1 MNPPSRKTLPKL
13 AGELD
18 KYVIPNHIIRMYD
31 GKVIDDGIDSC
42 ERCGSKHLQRHGT
55 KERLFCKVILESDFK
70 DVYIRRRVYR
80 CVHCHHDNV
89 SGKDLFYDGCE
100 YARPIVDE
108 CLSLAA
114 HNPANRVESMM
125 LEKGLQI
132 DARTVLRYIK
142 QFKLKIIE
150 RNPLKVGD
158 ADVGVNLVKAL
169 FGKETIEDL
178 EKEFPDEKFAG
189 VGDETY
195 PRARGALEEHSAN
208 KRIAEAVNGPLAIP
222 EAKKKAPKG
231 RRKKNGK
238 NAPQQGSVKVGK
250 FPESFTLALA
260 YISTLK
266 FYCSLICTVVSFNSL
281 LAEALFKPLQGV
293 ICVLTDGSPIYN
305 GLADDRCF
313 FHYMMNFFKK
323 DPGLANMKRGKP
335 PPPSSIIA
343 PEYMHDLCQLVRAE
357 YLRHLMEKHPELVV
371 KDEENGGARYIGPT
385 TTSAME
391 GGNHRIKYE
400 LRVPYSDTDTICG
413 RAILIAV
420 RDSMYTFRHG
430 KPEESFAHVHSSF
443 TYGSVM
449 AAGSS
454 SIVSPA
460 TVIPSASPALTI
472 CPTLVAAQ

>member
-1 MNPPSRKTLPKL
+1 
-13 AGELD
+13 
-18 KYVIPNHIIRMYD
+18 
-31 GKVIDDGIDSC
+31 
-42 ERCGSKHLQRHGT
+42 
-55 KERLFCKVILESDFK
+55 
-70 DVYIRRRVYR
+70 
-80 CVHCHHDNV
+80 
-89 SGKDLFYDGCE
+89 
-100 YARPIVDE
+100 
-108 CLSLAA
+108 
-114 HNPANRVESMM
+114 MM

-142 QFKLKIIE
+142 QFKLKIVE

-158 ADVGVNLVKAL
+158 ANVGVNLVKAL
-169 FGKETIEDL
+169 FGKETIKDL

-195 PRARGALEEHSAN
+195 PRARGALQDHLSN
-208 KRIAEAVNGPLAIP
+208 KRIAEAVNDPAP
-222 EAKKKAPKG
+222 EVEHNKHKTPKDKK
-231 RRKKNGK
+231 RKKRKGK
-238 NAPQQGSVKVGK
+238 NLAPPPPQQQEGVRVGK

-266 FYCSLICTVVSFNSL
+266 FYSSLICTVVSFNSL

-293 ICVLTDGSPIYN
+293 ICALTDGSPIYN

-335 PPPSSIIA
+335 PPPSSIIV

-357 YLRHLMEKHPELVV
+357 YLRHLMEKHPDLVV
-371 KDEENGGARYIGPT
+371 MDEENGGVRYIGPT

-420 RDSMYTFRHG
+420 RDSMYAFRHG

-443 TYGSVM
+443 TYSSVM

-454 SIVSPA
+454 STVSPA